1 MPLLFISFEQSFF
14 ILLVALLVF
23 GPKKIPE
30 VARSLGEGIRRL
42 RNITQEIKQE
52 VWEASERG
60 SDLKDKV
67 EQETKKI
74 TEEIDETFTGS
85 VKRDD

>member
-1 MPLLFISFEQSFF
+1 MIFLFISFEQSFF
-14 ILLVALLVF
+14 ILLVALLIF

-30 VARSLGEGIRRL
+30 VARSLGEGIRHL
-42 RNITQEIKQE
+42 RNITQEIKQQI
-52 VWEASERG
+52 WEASERG
-60 SDLKDKV
+60 EDLKDKV

-74 TEEIDETFTGS
+74 TKEIDETFTGS